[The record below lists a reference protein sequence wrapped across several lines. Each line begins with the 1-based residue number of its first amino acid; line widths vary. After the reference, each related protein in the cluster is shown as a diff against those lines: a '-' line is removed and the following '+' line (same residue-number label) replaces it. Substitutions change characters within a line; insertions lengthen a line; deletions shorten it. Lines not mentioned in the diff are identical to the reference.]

1 MIAALL
7 KRFAAWFVPKAIV
20 AVAILLGLAGVYVG
34 IRRAGRQDE
43 RDAQAHAG
51 LDAIAKAN
59 KAAQT
64 IDHSSEAIAH
74 DPDNLDRR
82 RP

>member
-1 MIAALL
+1 MIAWRWLAPKLAL
-7 KRFAAWFVPKAIV
+7 AG
-20 AVAILLGLAGVYVG
+20 AILLALVGVYAG

-51 LDAIAKAN
+51 LKAVAN
-59 KAAQT
+59 ANTAAQQV
-64 IDHSSEAIAH
+64 DHSSEAIAH